1 MSMPGHD
8 GPDGQQGQGQ
18 GQGAP
23 PPGPPRNS
31 VTLPTP
37 LASLPPT
44 AWRWIGGLLST
55 FVVLTLALGVVGLMT
70 IALSGSES
78 DVDDMDPTESAG
90 AIRGLALLASFGW
103 TGHAGFSYDDG
114 DITGGA
120 SVTTPL
126 TLYTVLALVALALA
140 ARWLTRRYRPTSRAS
155 LWLQIALVVP
165 TTLVVLLVVGLIAR
179 FTEDDMTLSPLGF
192 APVLRFLVVITAAI
206 VIGVALAVPRGRRIE
221 ALFGHRAVGAYRWVE
236 TALDAAFLHVAAWL
250 AIGLVGGLFAAI
262 SLREDLPFGLSL
274 GYLST
279 YGPMAAVL
287 GHFGGISFAASG
299 DQDAVDFLPT
309 SGDFGDE
316 TLSLFSAD
324 TPWYLWLLPLL
335 AVVVV
340 VLIATR
346 LTLLRAP
353 GSALDARQLAITAG
367 TFLVTWFVV
376 VRLLGRLSAGGSAEF
391 GDEGVSGD
399 MGLGPAWWVFL
410 LLGLCGLAVELV
422 HGFIGA
428 RLVQM
433 LPRGLVQ
440 RLVPRPHPQWAP
452 YLGASLPDGPS
463 GPTPPA
469 GPGGPTVDPHSGP
482 HPAAEDQPTSV
493 NPITSLGFD
502 ESTTTTG
509 AAATT
514 ATGAAATTTTGAAA
528 AGYGA
533 QQGAGPWAGGHQ
545 DGHAQQAPQQ
555 WGQPQ
560 PMSRRSKAVIGG
572 CVGLLV
578 LAGLGWVLVD
588 QAGKRYF
595 GPEGVALDYASA
607 LVDGRGDDA
616 MEAGSVNIADDE
628 RALLGDAVYGD
639 ATGRPESAEVTEV
652 VESDDGESAQIELE
666 FEQEGERF
674 TQTLTAERTGTTMLV
689 FPEWE
694 LQPVATGTTSVT
706 VQGSTLEVN
715 GERIDLSSIT
725 STDGSDE
732 TGVTA
737 LTDGGEETTGY
748 EVSLPVFPG
757 RYSFEVPGTTWTKGE
772 SQEQQIKAADDV
784 EGSGTQSIELSST
797 PAQEFEDKVE
807 AAVKKKI
814 DDCSTDYNG
823 NSPCPFDA
831 PDLLGEDESIGK
843 VEIEVNEYPELSKES
858 LSAPIDGEEMEL
870 PLEGNPSITE
880 KGKYLEDTFGY
891 DKGDDSESE
900 QSIDTYGWTA
910 KVDGGTLTVSWED
923 PY

>member
-1 MSMPGHD
+1 MSMPGHE
-8 GPDGQQGQGQ
+8 GPDGH
-18 GQGAP
+18 P
-23 PPGPPRNS
+23 PAGPPPPRNS

-44 AWRWIGGLLST
+44 AWRWIGGLLSSV
-55 FVVLTLALGVVGLMT
+55 VVLTLALGIVGMMT
-70 IALSGSES
+70 IALSGSDS
-78 DVDDMDPTESAG
+78 DVDDMDPSESAG
-90 AIRGLALLASFGW
+90 AIRALALLASFGW
-103 TGHAGFSYDDG
+103 TGHVGFSYDDG
-114 DITGGA
+114 DVTGGA

-140 ARWLTRRYRPTSRAS
+140 ARWLTCRYRPTSRGS
-155 LWLQIALVVP
+155 LWLQIGIVVP
-165 TTLVVLLVVGLIAR
+165 SALVVLLVVGLIAR
-179 FTEDDMTLSPLGF
+179 FTEDEVTLSPLGF
-192 APVLRFLVVITAAI
+192 APVLRFLVVVTAAI

-221 ALFGHRAVGAYRWVE
+221 ALFGPRAVGAYRWVE
-236 TALDAAFLHVAAWL
+236 TALDAAVLHVSAWL

-262 SLREDLPFGLSL
+262 AMREDLPFGVSL

-299 DQDAVDFLPT
+299 DQSAVDFLPS

-353 GSALDARQLAITAG
+353 GSPLDVRQLAITSG
-367 TFLVTWFVV
+367 TFLLTWFVV
-376 VRLLGRLSAGGSAEF
+376 VRLLGRLSAGGGAEF
-391 GDEGVSGD
+391 GEESVSGD
-399 MGLGPAWWVFL
+399 LGLGPAWWVFL
-410 LLGLCGLAVELV
+410 LLALCGLAIELV
-422 HGFIGA
+422 HGFVGA

-440 RLVPRPHPQWAP
+440 RLVPRPHAQWAP
-452 YLGASLPDGPS
+452 YLGASLPGGPT
-463 GPTPPA
+463 GPTSPAGPAGTPPA
-469 GPGGPTVDPHSGP
+469 EEP
-482 HPAAEDQPTSV
+482 PAAEDQPTSV

-502 ESTTTTG
+502 ESTTATSAAATTATG

-514 ATGAAATTTTGAAA
+514 ATGAAAHGHED
-528 AGYGA
+528 
-533 QQGAGPWAGGHQ
+533 QQGASPWAGAPHGGQ
-545 DGHAQQAPQQ
+545 AQHAPEQ

-588 QAGKRYF
+588 QVGKRYF

-616 MEAGSVNIADDE
+616 MEAGSVNIANDE
-628 RALLGDAVYGD
+628 RALLGDAVYGE
-639 ATGRPESAEVTEV
+639 ASGRPENAEITDV
-652 VESDDGESAQIELE
+652 VESDDGESAEVELE

-674 TQTLTAERTGTTMLV
+674 TQTLSAERTGTTMLV

-694 LQPVATGTTSVT
+694 LQPVTTGITSVT

-715 GERIDLSSIT
+715 GEKVDLSSIA
-725 STDGSDE
+725 STGGSDD

-737 LTDGGEETTGY
+737 QTDMEGETTGY
-748 EVSLPVFPG
+748 QVSLPAFPG
-757 RYSFEVPGTTWTKGE
+757 RYSFEVPGTTWTQGE
-772 SQEQQIKAADDV
+772 TGEQQIKAADDV
-784 EGSGTQSIELSST
+784 HGSGTQSIELSST
-797 PAQEFEDKVE
+797 PSQKFEDEVE
-807 AAVKKKI
+807 AAVKKKV

-843 VEIEVNEYPELSKES
+843 VEIEVNEYPELSTEG
-858 LSAPIDGEEMEL
+858 LSAPIEGEEMEL
-870 PLEGNPSITE
+870 PLEGSASITE

-910 KVDGGTLTVSWED
+910 KVDGDSLTVSWED